1 MSRRFFVGGNFKA
14 NGTTE
19 SITRIIEFLNSSE
32 LDPNV
37 DIVICPPE
45 LYLSYVRKHLR
56 HDIGVS
62 AQNVHKGPP
71 GPYTGEISVEQLK
84 DCEILWTIIGHSE
97 RRLLFNENDE
107 LIALKTKYA
116 LENGMSVILCIGE
129 NLEEYESGR
138 TVDVVISQLQTVFQ
152 HITNCSNLVIAY
164 EPVWAIGT
172 GKAANP
178 EQVQN
183 VHEKIRSW
191 LKEKLCKKSDC
202 IRIIYGGS
210 VTSKNAREL
219 SKMKDIDGFLVG
231 GASLKPEF
239 KDIINL
245 NLSKSAFNE

>member
-14 NGTTE
+14 NGTIE

-37 DIVICPPE
+37 DIVISPPE
-45 LYLSYVRKHLR
+45 LYLSYVRKYLR

-62 AQNVHKGPP
+62 AQNVYKGPP

-97 RRLLFNENDE
+97 RRNLFNENDE
-107 LIALKTKYA
+107 LVALKTKYA

-129 NLEEYESGR
+129 NLEDHESGR
-138 TVDVVISQLQTVFQ
+138 TIDVVTSQLKAVFQ
-152 HITNCSNLVIAY
+152 YVTNSSNLVIAY

-172 GKAANP
+172 GKAASP
-178 EQVQN
+178 EQVQY
-183 VHEKIRSW
+183 VHEKIRLW
-191 LKEKLCKKSDC
+191 LEERLYDESSH

-210 VTSKNAREL
+210 VTSKNAKEL
-219 SKMKDIDGFLVG
+219 SKMKDVDGFLVG
-231 GASLKPEF
+231 GASLKPGN
-239 KDIINL
+239 IIM
-245 NLSKSAFNE
+245 